1 MAKNNFVDRN
11 LIGLKGKINTDKTN
25 NNKNIDEST
34 VETKT
39 FSTEKKVMGTVLDD
53 KKVEK
58 LNKEYYKA
66 LVNRKND
73 YFRTKDLVV
82 TTLTN
87 TLGKISLRI
96 DFLNKQ
102 IDELN
107 SLDNKLVKNLNDI
120 ECIDEKTWDKDEFAI
135 ELTDAVQKVERARL
149 GHMVIDTKLDPLI
162 GVEKKKEEK
171 QFSNYELNSLTGWQ
185 IFRLGFNFF
194 MPLSIG
200 VIIAALIISFA
211 MFIAMGIL

>member
-1 MAKNNFVDRN
+1 MARNNFIDRS
-11 LIGLKGKINTDKTN
+11 LIGLKGKINTDNAGVGKKNDDLQN
-25 NNKNIDEST
+25 NP
-34 VETKT
+34 KT
-39 FSTEKKVMGTVLDD
+39 FDSEKKVTETVLDD
-53 KKVEK
+53 KKIEK

-66 LVNRKND
+66 LVNRKDD
-73 YFRTKDLVV
+73 YFRTKNLVV
-82 TTLTN
+82 TTLNN
-87 TLGKISLRI
+87 TLGKISLKI
-96 DFLNKQ
+96 GLLNKQ

-107 SLDNKLVKNLNDI
+107 SLDEQLVDKLNEI
-120 ECIDEKTWDKDEFAI
+120 ESIDETTWDKNEFAI

-149 GHMVIDTKLDPLI
+149 GHMVIDAKLDPLI
-162 GVEKKKEEK
+162 EEKKEEK
-171 QFSNYELNSLTGWQ
+171 KEFSNYELNSLTGWQ

>member
-1 MAKNNFVDRN
+1 MAKNNFIDRN
-11 LIGLKGKINTDKTN
+11 LIGLKGKINTEKN
-25 NNKNIDEST
+25 NNEKNIKPESNN
-34 VETKT
+34 KT
-39 FSTEKKVMGTVLDD
+39 DKKMIETVLDD

-66 LVNRKND
+66 LVKRKDD

-82 TTLTN
+82 TTLSN
-87 TLGKISLRI
+87 TLGKITLRI

-102 IDELN
+102 IDELS
-107 SLDNKLVKNLNDI
+107 SLDEKLVKSLNGI
-120 ECIDEKTWDKDEFAI
+120 EQIDEKAWDKNEFAI
-135 ELTDAVQKVERARL
+135 ELNDAVQKVERARL

-162 GVEKKKEEK
+162 GEIKKKEEK
-171 QFSNYELNSLTGWQ
+171 EFSNYELNSLTGWQ

-200 VIIAALIISFA
+200 LIIAALIISFS
-211 MFIAMGIL
+211 MFIAMGVL